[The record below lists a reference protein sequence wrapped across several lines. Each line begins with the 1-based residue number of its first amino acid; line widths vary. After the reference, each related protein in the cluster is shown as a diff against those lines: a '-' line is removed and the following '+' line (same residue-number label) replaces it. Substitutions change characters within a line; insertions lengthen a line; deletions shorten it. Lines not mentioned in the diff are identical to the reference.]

1 MTERGGGGCLSLKL
15 SVSTQLCHF
24 PPPSP
29 PAVITAMG
37 DEKQEQSK
45 IQLQYLLES
54 LTQNFLII
62 CKNSSFL
69 LIPETIA
76 LQTYQERTSARI
88 FYLTFFF

>member
-1 MTERGGGGCLSLKL
+1 
-15 SVSTQLCHF
+15 
-24 PPPSP
+24 
-29 PAVITAMG
+29 MG
-37 DEKQEQSK
+37 DKKQEQSK

-76 LQTYQERTSARI
+76 LQTYQERTSSRI
-88 FYLTFFF
+88 FYLTFFLNQTTVEMTYSPWEHTLKKC